1 MKKVININFQ
11 GRVVPIEE
19 TAYDILKQYIE
30 SLRRYFAN
38 EEGRDE
44 IINDIEGRIAELFS
58 ERLSK
63 GTTCITDADVNAVIA
78 GMGRP
83 EDFDAADTDSGAT
96 AGASTKSSS
105 QSSGSTGSSQQTYSS
120 YNYTSNTRGRFIRN
134 ADDKIIGGVCSGL
147 ANYFGIDPV
156 VMRIVFVI
164 LFGAL
169 FWVYI
174 LLWIIVPSQSLQTN
188 ITKRLY
194 RSSDD
199 KVISGV
205 CGGLAAYF
213 NIDTWI
219 PRLIFA
225 LPLIVGLISGPLNFF
240 WNHWDIWMGPK
251 IITGSLS
258 STLFIAY
265 IILWIAVP
273 VATTAAEKLEMK
285 GERID
290 LNSIRNTVKE
300 DLESFKTKAEKWGS
314 EVKESAK
321 EFGEKAKDFGQ
332 TAGTQARNF
341 TYEAGPVA
349 RSAGSG
355 IGHVIAVLFKAFFLF
370 IAGIIALSLFGVLI
384 GLLFAGFFAFP
395 IKDFFLE
402 GFGQNLLAWATLV
415 LFLGIPLIALIT
427 WLVRRIM
434 GVRSKKHYLGFVFG
448 TLWIVGLICVIT
460 LAGMF
465 ARNYKTRSAIEEPY
479 SITQPAT
486 GKLYVDVTNSN
497 IKYYNSEW
505 LGVEWDGDWPV
516 YGVNQD
522 TLMLNTVR
530 VNLVKSPDDNY
541 HVTKVRLSRGN
552 TQDKAR
558 NLAER
563 IRFDIN
569 QKDSFLLLPE
579 RFAISSEDRFRNQQV
594 MIVIEIP
601 VGKKIQLGQKVSEY
615 DWFTVNFNNRR
626 GWNIDNNQD
635 WNNSYDWQSNK
646 EYIMTPEN
654 GLVRTSRLDADEL
667 KRGRYKVVESASD
680 KNAVDEYNEKNETV
694 VDTVKN
700 SKPGYR
706 YKGKEKTDTTTIK
719 VDTTV
724 NATKVSTTKITAVE
738 STSDDSEDTESSDG
752 ASTKRNSVFQT
763 SLYFF
768 GRLFQQ

>member
-83 EDFDAADTDSGAT
+83 EDFEAADTDGGTT
-96 AGASTKSSS
+96 ANAGTSSNSSNQST
-105 QSSGSTGSSQQTYSS
+105 GSTGTSQQTYSS

-156 VMRIVFVI
+156 VMRIIFVI

-174 LLWIIVPSQSLQTN
+174 LLWIIVPSQSFQTN

-194 RSSDD
+194 RSADD

-240 WNHWDIWMGPK
+240 WNHWDIWMGPR
-251 IITGSLS
+251 IVTGSLS

-349 RSAGSG
+349 RNAGNG

-370 IAGIIALSLFGVLI
+370 IAGIIALALFGVLI

-402 GFGQNLLAWATLV
+402 GFSQNLLAWATLI
-415 LFLGIPLIALIT
+415 LFLGIPLVALIT

-448 TLWIVGLICVIT
+448 TLWIVGLICAIT
-460 LAGMF
+460 LMAMF
-465 ARNYKTRSAIEEPY
+465 GRNYKTRSAIEEPFT
-479 SITQPAT
+479 ITQPAA
-486 GKLYVDVTNSN
+486 GKLYVDVSTSN
-497 IKYYNSEW
+497 VNYYNSEW
-505 LGVEWDGDWPV
+505 MGIEWDGDWPV

-530 VNLVKSPDDNY
+530 VNITKSPDDSY
-541 HVTKVRLSRGN
+541 HITKVRLSRGN
-552 TQDKAR
+552 TQEKAR
-558 NLAER
+558 SLAER
-563 IRFDIN
+563 IRFDIV
-569 QKDSFLLLPE
+569 QKDSFLVLPE
-579 RFAISSEDRFRNQQV
+579 RFAISTEDRFRNQQV
-594 MIVIEIP
+594 MIVIEVPI
-601 VGKKIQLGQKVSEY
+601 GKKIQMGEKVSQY
-615 DWFTVNFNNRR
+615 DWFNVNFNNRR
-626 GWNIDNNQD
+626 GWNIESSQD
-635 WNNSYDWQSNK
+635 WNNSYDWMANK

-667 KRGRYKVVESASD
+667 KRGRYKVLENNSD
-680 KNAVDEYNEKNETV
+680 RNAVDEYNEKNSTV
-694 VDTVKN
+694 IDTVK
-700 SKPGYR
+700 STKPGYR
-706 YKGKEKTDTTTIK
+706 YKGKEKTDSVTTIVDTVRTTTKLSIS
-719 VDTTV
+719 
-724 NATKVSTTKITAVE
+724 NSRSE
-738 STSDDSEDTESSDG
+738 DSEDTESNEATSSKSSS
-752 ASTKRNSVFQT
+752 AFQT